1 MTSVLRCSDGLGSK
15 SPGHLR
21 RGVRGDRPVILH
33 QFRKIRNRGALKNA
47 LSLSTIFDYADVRI
61 GKNAKI
67 GNAEHNW
74 IAAAAR
80 LAVVILL
87 PRSQVTFALRTTVFG
102 DVHTVR
108 KIRLMPN
115 PLADDAPIMISN

>member
-1 MTSVLRCSDGLGSK
+1 MTLLELLHRPPGETTAVVLPERGIRITYDS
-15 SPGHLR
+15 LR
-21 RGVRGDRPVILH
+21 RQV
-33 QFRKIRNRGALKNA
+33 AA
-47 LSLSTIFDYADVRI
+47 AADVFASA
-61 GKNAKI
+61 GI
-67 GNAEHNW
+67 GNAEHDW